1 MKMSMVSNRVR
12 IGLLVTLSMAVLLI
26 LVMNHA
32 TPALAQQTSTVMV
45 SNLDQPLPTKYPSI
59 VHSPNQVFG
68 YRAW

>member
-45 SNLDQPLPTKYPSI
+45 SNLGQPKSQRRGACDREATS
-59 VHSPNQVFG
+59 VG
-68 YRAW
+68 R